1 MSDFKTVGLDTS
13 ELTPVDRVDSLYE
26 KQREDVAAM
35 RASLLSCS
43 RTDPLSVQ
51 SALKNITVM
60 RVFHQITRIIR
71 YTEMMDKIED
81 KLYTAIDKSLENM
94 NENSPSTWV
103 QLLGIQE
110 KLQKSMIESNKLLQ
124 PYLDPSL
131 YETVITIETQ
141 NASEEDNL
149 QKLLIDQ
156 ESREKIRTSAQ
167 SVLAAISGLDNKDG
181 VDNG

>member
-1 MSDFKTVGLDTS
+1 MYDSKTVGFDSS
-13 ELTPVDRVDSLYE
+13 ELTPVDRGDSLYE
-26 KQREDVAAM
+26 KQQKDVASM

-43 RTDPLSVQ
+43 TDNPFSVQ
-51 SALKNITVM
+51 SALKNITVL
-60 RVFHQITRIIR
+60 RVYHQISRIIR

-81 KLYTAIDKSLENM
+81 KLYTAIEKTLDNM
-94 NENSPSTWV
+94 NENSPSTWI
-103 QLLGIQE
+103 QLLSIQE

-141 NASEEDNL
+141 NVSEEDNL